1 MHKKKDKVILVVSF
15 GTTYGETRK
24 LTIDSIEQCI
34 QDRFKDYDMKRAF
47 TSHMIIKVLR
57 ERDRYIVDTPEEA
70 LEKIAE
76 EGYKEVIVQSLHIMP
91 GEEYEYVER
100 VVESYRQKDIFN
112 KIELG
117 RPILYFKGDG
127 EQLQDDYLMA
137 MEAIKLQMTENGSVV
152 FMGHGT
158 THPANAC
165 YSCLQMVLRDH
176 QINNVY
182 IGTVEGYPSLDNIIN
197 TLKRDKVE
205 EVTLMPLMVVAGD
218 HCNND
223 MASDEEDSWKR
234 VLEKEGFKVN
244 LYMHGMGEN
253 PLFREIFVNHVEDTI
268 TGKYKN
274 MGRTKKG
281 I

>member
-1 MHKKKDKVILVVSF
+1 MQKKKDKVILVVSF
-15 GTTYGETRK
+15 GTTYEETRK
-24 LTIDSIEQCI
+24 LTIDNIEQCI

-70 LEKIAE
+70 LEKIVE

-100 VVESYRQKDIFN
+100 VVESYRQKDVFN

-137 MEAIKLQMTENGSVV
+137 MEAIKLQMPETGSVV

-234 VLEKEGFKVN
+234 VLEKEDFKVN

-274 MGRTKKG
+274 IGRTKKG

>member
-1 MHKKKDKVILVVSF
+1 MQKKKDKVILVVSF
-15 GTTYGETRK
+15 GTTYRETRK

-34 QDRFKDYDMKRAF
+34 RDRFKDYDMKRAF

-100 VVESYRQKDIFN
+100 VVESYRQKDVFN

-137 MEAIKLQMTENGSVV
+137 MEAIKLQMPETGSVV

-234 VLEKEGFKVN
+234 VLEKEDFKVN

-274 MGRTKKG
+274 IGRTKKG

>member
-1 MHKKKDKVILVVSF
+1 MQKKKDKVILVVSF

-34 QDRFKDYDMKRAF
+34 QDRFKDYDMKKAF

-70 LEKIAE
+70 LEKIVE

-100 VVESYRQKDIFN
+100 VVESYRQKDVFN

-137 MEAIKLQMTENGSVV
+137 MEAIKLQMPENGSVV

-223 MASDEEDSWKR
+223 MASDEEDSWKKI
-234 VLEKEGFKVN
+234 LEKEGFKVN

>member
-1 MHKKKDKVILVVSF
+1 MQKKKDKVILVVSF

-34 QDRFKDYDMKRAF
+34 QDRFKDYDMKKAF

-57 ERDRYIVDTPEEA
+57 ERDRYIVDTPEKA
-70 LEKIAE
+70 LEKIVE

-100 VVESYRQKDIFN
+100 VVESYRQKDVFN

-137 MEAIKLQMTENGSVV
+137 MDAIKLQMPENGSVV

-223 MASDEEDSWKR
+223 MASDEEDSWKKI
-234 VLEKEGFKVN
+234 LEKEGFKVN

>member
-100 VVESYRQKDIFN
+100 VVESYRQKDVFN

-137 MEAIKLQMTENGSVV
+137 MEAIKLQLPETGSVV

-205 EVTLMPLMVVAGD
+205 EITLMPLMVVAGD

-223 MASDEEDSWKR
+223 MASDEEDSWKKI
-234 VLEKEGFKVN
+234 LEKEDFKVN

-253 PLFREIFVNHVEDTI
+253 PLFRKIFVNHVEDTI
-268 TGKYKN
+268 IGKYKN

>member
-1 MHKKKDKVILVVSF
+1 MQKKKDKVILVVSF

-100 VVESYRQKDIFN
+100 VVESYRQKDVFN

-137 MEAIKLQMTENGSVV
+137 MQAIKLQMPETGSVV

-268 TGKYKN
+268 IGKYKN
-274 MGRTKKG
+274 MGRSKKG

>member
-1 MHKKKDKVILVVSF
+1 MKKDKVILVVSF

-24 LTIDSIEQCI
+24 LTIDCIEQCI
-34 QDRFKDYDMKRAF
+34 QDRFKDYDVKRAF

-57 ERDRYIVDTPEEA
+57 DRDNYIVDTPEEA
-70 LEKIAE
+70 LKKIAE

-91 GEEYEYVER
+91 GEEYEYVEK
-100 VVESYRQKDIFN
+100 VVKNYREKGVFH

-127 EQLQDDYLMA
+127 EELQDDYLMA
-137 MEAIKLQMTENGSVV
+137 MEAIKLQMPETGSVL

-182 IGTVEGYPSLDNIIN
+182 IGTVEGYPSLDNIVN
-197 TLKRDKVE
+197 TLKRDGVK

-223 MASDEEDSWKR
+223 MASDEEDSWKSI
-234 VLEKEGFKVN
+234 LEKEGFKVN

-253 PLFREIFVNHVEDTI
+253 PLFREIFVKHVEDTI